1 MSRPSQFFSSRLTP
15 PNQIHPK
22 IHLTPVERLSLRLFY
37 VKKHLFVGEKNALKK
52 NPREIHVAI
61 IAALEQ
67 DQNERE
73 IDQEVEVGIVIVIQD
88 RRGEAEIEM
97 IEDETEAEIDH
108 VIEIEDEDNCPI
120 IQYMS
125 HMYESYFSSFL
136 FVFHLLQLLHF
147 NKLYEFGKYML
158 RTP

>member
-1 MSRPSQFFSSRLTP
+1 MVT
-15 PNQIHPK
+15 
-22 IHLTPVERLSLRLFY
+22 
-37 VKKHLFVGEKNALKK
+37 
-52 NPREIHVAI
+52 

-67 DQNERE
+67 DQNDRE
-73 IDQEVEVGIVIVIQD
+73 IVAEVEVEIVIQD
-88 RRGEAEIEM
+88 REEVETEM
-97 IEDETEAEIDH
+97 IEDEIEVEIDH
-108 VIEIEDEDNCPI
+108 VTEIEDEDNCPI

>member
-1 MSRPSQFFSSRLTP
+1 MG
-15 PNQIHPK
+15 PK
-22 IHLTPVERLSLRLFY
+22 FLIFLSPKNLFTL
-37 VKKHLFVGEKNALKK
+37 KISFFVGEKNALKK
-52 NPREIHVAI
+52 NRRESHVAT

-67 DQNERE
+67 DQNDRE

-120 IQYMS
+120 IQY
-125 HMYESYFSSFL
+125 ESYFFLHSSNMFVFSSFHSCSIL
-136 FVFHLLQLLHF
+136 I
-147 NKLYEFGKYML
+147 KLYEFGIWS
-158 RTP
+158 TP